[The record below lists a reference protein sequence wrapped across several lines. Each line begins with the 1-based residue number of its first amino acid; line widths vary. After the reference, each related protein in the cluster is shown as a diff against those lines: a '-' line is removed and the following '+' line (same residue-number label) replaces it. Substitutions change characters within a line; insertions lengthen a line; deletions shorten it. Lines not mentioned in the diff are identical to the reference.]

1 MSSIEPF
8 HPGSFAMIRL
18 LVLLPALLAAS
29 ACQRESAQPST
40 APRASVQAARA
51 PNPLQA
57 SGAARMDGYGDLRF
71 GMTASEV
78 QQGAH
83 MTLHRTA
90 ENGICYFMTPVS
102 TSGVAPVD
110 FMVEADKFVRY
121 DVAGESASAPG
132 GGKAGMS
139 AEQIEQLYP
148 GQSSERVSTAG
159 GRSLRVKGSSGVAI
173 VFEIGADG
181 RVSRWRVGQAPQVD
195 YGHGCA

>member
-1 MSSIEPF
+1 
-8 HPGSFAMIRL
+8 MIRL
-18 LVLLPALLAAS
+18 SLLLPALLAAS
-29 ACQRESAQPST
+29 ACQRESAQPSA
-40 APRASVQAARA
+40 APMAAVQAARA
-51 PNPLQA
+51 ANPLHA

-78 QQGAH
+78 QQGVR

-90 ENGICYFMTPVS
+90 ENGICYFMTPAS
-102 TSGVAPVD
+102 TASTTPVN

-121 DVAGESASAPG
+121 DVAGGSDSAPG
-132 GGKAGMS
+132 GGKSGMS
-139 AEQIEQLYP
+139 AEQIEHLYP
-148 GQSSERVSTAG
+148 GQSRERVTTAG

-181 RVSRWRVGQAPQVD
+181 RVSRWRVGQVPQVD